1 MASSIT
7 SPHYI
12 LNISLSSDTLV
23 LNNNASMDF
32 TGLVNLYKN
41 STVKHNVMCMKAVN
55 DNLTFDAGFDLFV
68 PLSQTINSRT
78 TSSVNH
84 CVRCSMDFFD
94 GSTKR
99 PCGYYLYPRSSTG
112 SKTPLRLANSVGII
126 DSGYRG
132 DIISVFDNISDDI
145 FNITEKQRLV
155 QICPPNLT
163 YPMFVNYLDNI
174 NDLSMNTSRGTG
186 GFGSTGN

>member
-12 LNISLSSDTLV
+12 LNIYLSSDTLV
-23 LNNNASMDF
+23 LNASIDF
-32 TGLVNLYKN
+32 TGIVNLYKN
-41 STVKHNVMCMKAVN
+41 SAVKHNTMCIKAIN

-68 PLSQTINSRT
+68 PLSQTIHSRT
-78 TSSVNH
+78 TNSVNH

-112 SKTPLRLANSVGII
+112 LKTPLRLANSVGII

-132 DIISVFDNISDDI
+132 DIISVFDNISDYDFYI
-145 FNITEKQRLV
+145 NDKQRLV

-163 YPMFVNYLDNI
+163 YPMFVNYI
-174 NDLSMNTSRGTG
+174 NDITVATYRGSG
-186 GFGSTGN
+186 GFGSTGI